1 VRKEDTI
8 FRAVGT
14 EDIDQQLMA
23 ISEHD
28 SGHEIDYDEVFWHS
42 LLFHSITIQQTFS

>member
-14 EDIDQQLMA
+14 EDIDQQLTA
-23 ISEHD
+23 ISERD
-28 SGHEIDYDEVFWHS
+28 LAAMKLITIS
-42 LLFHSITIQQTFS
+42 LLALTVIPFHYYPRNS